1 MEEIVYFF
9 VDLYREAFMV
19 KLRYWGYLI
28 SHLQTCLDG
37 EARRRNLIKK
47 ITFAPLRFHIQSIS
61 ALKSK
66 LNLRLQSISA
76 LKSKVNL
83 I

>member
-47 ITFAPLRFHIQSIS
+47 ITFAPPSDFIYSLFQP
-61 ALKSK
+61 
-66 LNLRLQSISA
+66 
-76 LKSKVNL
+76 
-83 I
+83 